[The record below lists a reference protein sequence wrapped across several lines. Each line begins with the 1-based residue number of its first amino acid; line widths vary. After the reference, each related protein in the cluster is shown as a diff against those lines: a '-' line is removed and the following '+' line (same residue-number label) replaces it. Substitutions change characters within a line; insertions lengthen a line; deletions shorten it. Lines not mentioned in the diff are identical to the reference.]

1 MPVNAVNNPTLMDV
15 AGYLPKLSGQAIMI
29 EALNF
34 ASEFWDDI
42 TFIQANNG
50 THHDASI
57 RTGLPSGTWRALY
70 EGIDPSRSNYVNVSD
85 KSGQL
90 ADYSVIDKA
99 LYDRMGSNAA
109 TWRAQ
114 EDAAFYEGMMQNVL
128 KTVFYGDINDSARAF
143 VGLANRFNTVNTATS
158 KTAENVI
165 DAGGTGATNA
175 SIWLVGW
182 SPRTVA
188 LFYPEGTKAGLQIQ
202 NLGQQTRQSSNGKSY
217 EALVTYFEINVGL
230 SVQDWTSVVRIANID
245 VTTLKADLS
254 SGPDLPALMDR
265 ATDMLKNSGGMRP
278 VWYTTRTVRGFIRSQ
293 VEKKTGFT
301 LHSEDLYNRDRK
313 VATYAGYPIRALE
326 TLLNTEVRVV

>member
-15 AGYLPKLSGQAIMI
+15 AGYLPKMSGQAIMI

-42 TFIQANNG
+42 TWIEANNG
-50 THHDASI
+50 SNHDASV

-70 EGIDPSRSNYVNVSD
+70 EGVDPSRSSYVSVSD

-90 ADYSVIDKA
+90 TDYSVVDKTLYEKMGDKA
-99 LYDRMGSNAA
+99 K

-128 KTVFYGDINDSARAF
+128 KTVFYGDVNDNTRAF
-143 VGLANRFNTVNTATS
+143 TGLANRFNTVNAAVQTAQ
-158 KTAENVI
+158 NVI
-165 DAGGTGATNA
+165 DAGGTGSTNA

-188 LFYPEGTKAGLQIQ
+188 LFYPQGSKAGLQVD
-202 NLGQQTRQSSNGKSY
+202 NRGQQTKLDKNNRSY

-230 SVQDWTSVVRIANID
+230 SVQDWTAVVRIANID
-245 VTTLKADLS
+245 VTTLKGDLS
-254 SGPDLPALMDR
+254 SGADLPALMDR
-265 ATDMLKNSGGMRP
+265 ATDLLKNSGGMRP
-278 VWYTTRTVRGFIRSQ
+278 VWYTTRTVRSFIRSQ
-293 VEKKTGFT
+293 VEKKTSST
-301 LHSEDLYNRDRK
+301 LTMEDLYNRDRK
-313 VATYAGYPIRALE
+313 VPTYAGFPIRALE

>member
-15 AGYLPKLSGQAIMI
+15 SAYLPKMSGPAIMI

-42 TFIQANNG
+42 TFIEANNG
-50 THHDASI
+50 THHDAAV

-70 EGIDPSRSNYVNVSD
+70 EGVDPSRSTFVNVSD
-85 KSGQL
+85 RSGQL
-90 ADYSVIDKA
+90 TDYSVVDKA
-99 LYDRMGSNAA
+99 LYERMAGNAK

-128 KTVFYGDINDSARAF
+128 KTVFYGDINDNTRAF
-143 VGLANRFNTVNTATS
+143 TGLANRFNTVNTTTS
-158 KTAENVI
+158 RTAENVI
-165 DAGGTGATNA
+165 DAGGTGANNA

-188 LFYPEGTKAGLQIQ
+188 LFYPQGTQAGLRVD
-202 NLGQQTRQSSNGKSY
+202 NRGQQTWKDKNNKSF

-245 VTTLKADLS
+245 VTALKGDLS
-254 SGPDLPALMDR
+254 SGPDLPALMDQ
-265 ATDMLKNSGGMRP
+265 ATDLLKNTSGIRP
-278 VWYTTRTVRGFIRSQ
+278 VWYTTRKVRSFIRSQ

-301 LHSEDLYNRDRK
+301 LQAEDLYNRDRK
-313 VATYAGYPIRALE
+313 VPTYAGYPIRALE

>member
-15 AGYLPKLSGQAIMI
+15 AGYMPKLSGPAIMI

-42 TFIQANNG
+42 TFIEANNG
-50 THHDASI
+50 SHHDASI

-70 EGIDPSRSNYVNVSD
+70 EGVDPSRSNYVNVSD

-90 ADYSVIDKA
+90 VDYSVVDKA
-99 LYDRMGSNAA
+99 LYQRMGANAA
-109 TWRAQ
+109 TWRAN

-128 KTVFYGDINDSARAF
+128 KTVFYGDVNDSARAF
-143 VGLANRFNTVNTATS
+143 VGLANRFNTVNASVQTA
-158 KTAENVI
+158 ANVI
-165 DAGGTGATNA
+165 DAGGTGSNNA

-188 LFYPEGTKAGLQIQ
+188 LFYPKGTQAGLQIQ
-202 NLGQQTRQSSNGKSY
+202 NLGQQTRSGVNGKSY
-217 EALVTYFEINVGL
+217 EALVTYFEISVGL
-230 SVQDWTSVVRIANID
+230 SVQDWSAVVRIANID
-245 VTTLKADLS
+245 VTLLKGDLS

-265 ATDMLKNSGGMRP
+265 ATDLLKNTSGMRP

-301 LHSEDLYNRDRK
+301 LHSEDLYKRDRK
-313 VATYAGYPIRALE
+313 VPTYAGYPIRALE